1 MENLTT
7 PMNRLDM
14 KTPQSREPSE
24 ELMNRLIYGSKAKVS
39 KKEMHALTKKNYEKL
54 PEVLEKKNQ

>member
-1 MENLTT
+1 
-7 PMNRLDM
+7 M

-39 KKEMHALTKKNYEKL
+39 KQEMLALTRKNYEKL
-54 PEVLEKKNQ
+54 PEVVEKKNK